1 MPPPN
6 RPRLGGEVHTA
17 FFIITSVHRCQS
29 VAILHHDYMICLLLT
44 GVRLHPS
51 FGYDEAFGGFQKL
64 RGLTSR
70 WSRGAAAR
78 LKQFRRSVVNL
89 HLQIDFV
96 LQTFIL

>member
-1 MPPPN
+1 M
-6 RPRLGGEVHTA
+6 T
-17 FFIITSVHRCQS
+17 
-29 VAILHHDYMICLLLT
+29 CLLLT

-70 WSRGAAAR
+70 WSRSAAAR